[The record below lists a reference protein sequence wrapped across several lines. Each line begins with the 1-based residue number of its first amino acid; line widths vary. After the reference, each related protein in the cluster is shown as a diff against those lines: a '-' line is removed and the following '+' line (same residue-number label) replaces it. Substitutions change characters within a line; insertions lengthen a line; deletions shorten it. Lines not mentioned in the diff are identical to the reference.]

1 MATILNMDRT
11 DLTVHIGSELQGRD
25 PQKFTDE
32 DIEDLKRLVA
42 ERGVVVF
49 RDLEL
54 PTPDQVDLGRRLG
67 TLLRNTSA
75 APPVDGFPEV
85 YRVENGTDRR
95 TADPGAAWHTDQSFW
110 ECPPAFSMLRIET
123 QPKVGGDTVFTS
135 MYRVYETLSPRLQE
149 FLTTLTAFHSGAEQI
164 RRYFGNESSTEGME
178 AVHPVVRTNPITGK
192 RSLYVNSAY
201 TQRILELERKESD
214 AILRMLFD
222 HVAYAVPDQVR
233 LHWDQGTVAIW
244 DNRCVQHSACWD
256 YYPEPRI
263 GFRVMTVGEQPF
275 LAS

>member
-1 MATILNMDRT
+1 METRLDADRT
-11 DLTVHIGSELQGRD
+11 DLTVHIGSEVHGKD
-25 PQKFTDE
+25 PRKFTDA
-32 DIEDLKRLVA
+32 DIGDLKRLVS

-54 PTPDQVDLGRRLG
+54 PIPDQVELGRRLG

-110 ECPPAFSMLRIET
+110 ECPPAYSMLRIET
-123 QPKVGGDTVFTS
+123 QPEVGGDTVFTS
-135 MYRVYETLSPRLQE
+135 MYSAYETLSPRLQD
-149 FLTTLTAFHSGAEQI
+149 FISTLTASHSGAEQI
-164 RRYFGNESSTEGME
+164 RRYFGNGSPTEGME
-178 AVHPVVRTNPITGK
+178 AVHPVVRTNPTTGQ
-192 RSLYVNSAY
+192 RALYVNSAY

-214 AILRMLFD
+214 ALLRMLFD
-222 HVAYAVPDQVR
+222 HIAYAVPYQVR
-233 LHWDQGTVAIW
+233 LSWQRGTVAIW

-256 YYPEPRI
+256 YYPETRI
-263 GFRVMTVGEQPF
+263 GFRVMTVGEEPF
-275 LAS
+275 LES